1 MDFET
6 YAMKGQRPKRSLE
19 KSSHSHDEMSVD
31 DHMAYCGGTMLNAAT
46 AFHKLHL
53 KVNGQG
59 SYAAHKALGE
69 LYEGIPELMDAV
81 LEGYQGAAEV
91 ILDCCEYDSEP
102 VALKSVEDAV
112 SYIRELSSKVTM
124 LQQMIPYSEV
134 VNDLDNLK
142 SLFNST
148 KYKLLFLK

>member
-6 YAMKGQRPKRSLE
+6 YAMAGPRKRGLAT
-19 KSSHSHDEMSVD
+19 KPSSMSYEEMSLD
-31 DHMAYCGGTMLNAAT
+31 DRVAYCGGKLLDAAA

-59 SYAAHKALGE
+59 AYAAHKALGD
-69 LYEGIPELMDAV
+69 LYEQLPGLTDAV

-91 ILDCCEYDSEP
+91 ILDFEEENY
-102 VALKSVEDAV
+102 AKTLNSVEDAV
-112 SYIRELSSKVTM
+112 SYIRELSGKVSM
-124 LQQMIPYSEV
+124 LQQMMPYTEV
-134 VNDLDNLK
+134 VNDLDNIK

>member
-1 MDFET
+1 MDFENYT
-6 YAMKGQRPKRSLE
+6 SLNRKKRNLSMSREHESMSL
-19 KSSHSHDEMSVD
+19 D
-31 DHMAYCGGTMLNAAT
+31 DKVAYCVGTMLDAAD

-59 SYAAHKALGE
+59 AYAAHMALGD
-69 LYEGIPELMDAV
+69 LYDGIREMMDSVA
-81 LEGYQGAAEV
+81 EGYQGAAEV
-91 ILDCCEYDSEP
+91 ILDYSVNDHP
-102 VALKSVEDAV
+102 PKVLNSVEEAV
-112 SYIRELSSKVTM
+112 SYIRELSAKVTM
-124 LQQMIPYSEV
+124 MQQEIPYTEI

>member
-1 MDFET
+1 MDFAT

-19 KSSHSHDEMSVD
+19 KSSYSYADMSAD
-31 DHMAYCGGTMLNAAT
+31 DHMAYCGSTMLNAAT
-46 AFHKLHL
+46 EFHKLHL

-59 SYAAHKALGE
+59 SHAAHLALGE
-69 LYEGIPELMDAV
+69 LYEGIPGLMDAV

-91 ILDCCEYDSEP
+91 ILDCSEYNSEQI
-102 VALKSVEDAV
+102 VLKSVEDAV

-142 SLFNST
+142 SLFISV

>member
-6 YAMKGQRPKRSLE
+6 YAMKGQRPLGKRPR
-19 KSSHSHDEMSVD
+19 HDESNMSLD
-31 DHMAYCGGTMLNAAT
+31 DRVAYCIGTMLDAAN

-59 SYAAHKALGE
+59 SYATHKALGK
-69 LYEGIPELMDAV
+69 LYDEIREMIDGIA
-81 LEGYQGAAEV
+81 EGYQGAAEV
-91 ILDCCEYDSEP
+91 ILDYSVNDHP
-102 VALKSVEDAV
+102 PKVLNSVEEAV
-112 SYIRELSSKVTM
+112 SYIRELSAKVTM
-124 LQQMIPYSEV
+124 MQQEIPYTEI

>member
-19 KSSHSHDEMSVD
+19 KSSHSYDEMSVD

-59 SYAAHKALGE
+59 SHAAHLALGE
-69 LYEGIPELMDAV
+69 LYEGIPGLMDAV

-91 ILDCCEYDSEP
+91 I
-102 VALKSVEDAV
+102 
-112 SYIRELSSKVTM
+112 
-124 LQQMIPYSEV
+124 QMIPYSEV

-142 SLFNST
+142 SLFNSV

>member
-19 KSSHSHDEMSVD
+19 KNSYSHDDMSLDERV
-31 DHMAYCGGTMLNAAT
+31 AYCVGTMLDAAD

-59 SYAAHKALGE
+59 AYAAHMALGE
-69 LYEGIPELMDAV
+69 LYEEMRDLMDSLA
-81 LEGYQGAAEV
+81 EGYQGAAEV
-91 ILDCCEYDSEP
+91 ILDYSVNNHP
-102 VALKSVEDAV
+102 PKVLNSVEEAV
-112 SYIRELSSKVTM
+112 SYIRELSAKVTM
-124 LQQMIPYSEV
+124 MQAEIPYSEV